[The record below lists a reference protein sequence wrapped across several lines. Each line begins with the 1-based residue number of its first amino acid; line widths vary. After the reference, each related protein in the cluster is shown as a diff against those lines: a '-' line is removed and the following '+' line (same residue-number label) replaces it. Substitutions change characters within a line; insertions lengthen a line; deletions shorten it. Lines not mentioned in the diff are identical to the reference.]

1 LRAAEPRQ
9 QVKAPRPPKQPKIE
23 DFQFFPNRLLELLEM
38 EVYAFRKSVGYQV
51 RNDTLDSCFLFDI
64 NVVKLHQGPAD

>member
-1 LRAAEPRQ
+1 MLLICVLPRYFKEILRAAEPRQ
-9 QVKAPRPPKQPKIE
+9 QAKAPRPPKQPKIE

-51 RNDTLDSCFLFDI
+51 S
-64 NVVKLHQGPAD
+64 VKN